1 MKRRILAGIALF
13 LIMALLS
20 ATFAAA
26 DAPET
31 PEEDFVEIEIE
42 QDGEGE
48 ALEAEGLILEDETAP
63 TDDLSGDALALDG
76 LLDLDLE
83 LSEEA
88 LSGETEE
95 AALALSSDGDTVESN
110 GEGTTESVT
119 VSDGMDNDELFE
131 AWMKQRLP
139 GMTRRR
145 LLAARLSGRAS
156 LDGINLKLY
165 DALVPMIREVAEG
178 SRTSTKLMVDDAA
191 AGLTDSWWTAEQLGL
206 ESLNDSN
213 LGTKLLESEGF
224 DPDPQNSQNST
235 QKIMGALLV
244 DYPYELYWFDK
255 LTGGM
260 YWSYSISKA
269 DGKARLTH
277 MTANM
282 AVSVDYSKTGEQ
294 KTYEVNSL
302 PEKVTK
308 AVNNINT
315 IISENTGKDDLPKL
329 ETYANEICRLVK
341 YNSAAASDNSTPY
354 GDPWQLVFIFDG
366 DKTDDTNVVCE
377 GYSKGFKYLCDLSS
391 FKGDVYCELMSGR
404 ISAGNHMWNAVHM
417 PDGRNYLVD
426 LTNSDGG
433 ETCNKKYFLKG
444 CQTQTGSTVTCG
456 TATYSYDEK
465 ALTTFSDEMRTM
477 SPADYGKGYAVKTS
491 VEHGTLTASP
501 EKADAGA
508 TVTLTV
514 TPDDGYVATAP
525 TVLSFDSQSVSVQQA
540 GENKWQFTMPCG
552 DVTVSAGMN
561 YVYSASGYSGV
572 YDGNGHGVTVNAGEA
587 TVSYGTARGA
597 YDLSQSPTWKDVG
610 THTVYFRV
618 QSGGDV
624 LAQGEAAV
632 AITPNTVGLNWSNTS
647 FTYDGST
654 HIPTATATGLAS
666 GDSCAV
672 TVSGGQKNAGSHT
685 ATATG
690 LSNGN
695 YALPKSATC
704 GFTIAPRTVG
714 LNWSNTSFTYDG
726 STHIPTATAT
736 GLASGDS
743 CAVTVSGG
751 QKNAGSHTATA
762 TGLSNGNYA
771 LPKSATCAFTIAKR
785 TATLAWKNTSVTYN
799 GKVQSPSATV
809 GNLASGVSCAVTVS
823 GGQKNAG
830 SHTAKATG
838 LSNGNYA
845 LPKSATCAFTIAK
858 RTADLV
864 WVSTELPYSGGV
876 QAPEVKV
883 GNLAEGDACAV
894 TVTGG
899 HKERGSY
906 TAKVTGLSNAN
917 YALPGSLTKAYTIVP
932 KTVGLVWS
940 NTSLVYNGKTQQPKV
955 TLTGVAPG
963 EVCKVT
969 MTGSRKKAGKYVARV
984 TKLSNPNYALPGVR
998 SVTCTIEKKTVKLK
1012 WSKTRVKYNKKA
1024 QSPKV
1029 KVSGL
1034 VKGDKCKATLSGAK
1048 KKKKGTY
1055 TVRVSKLSN
1064 SNYKLPENASVKFT
1078 IY

>member
-269 DGKARLTH
+269 NGKARLTH

-444 CQTQTGSTVTCG
+444 CQTQTSSTVTCG

-477 SPADYGKGYAVKTS
+477 SPADYGKGYAVKTT

-610 THTVYFRV
+610 TYTVYFRV
-618 QSGGDV
+618 QSGSDV
-624 LAQGEAAV
+624 LAQGEATV
-632 AITPNTVGLNWSNTS
+632 AITPKTVGLNWSNTS

-685 ATATG
+685 A
-690 LSNGN
+690 
-695 YALPKSATC
+695 K
-704 GFTIAPRTVG
+704 
-714 LNWSNTSFTYDG
+714 
-726 STHIPTATAT
+726 
-736 GLASGDS
+736 
-743 CAVTVSGG
+743 
-751 QKNAGSHTATA
+751 A

-809 GNLASGVSCAVTVS
+809 GNLASGDSCAVTVS